1 MASYLLDIPFHS
13 SVIWGLDNAHLWYTI
28 PIYFLPKRAEML
40 KCRHQIS
47 QLLENDN
54 WFPDSTWLNCF
65 NSSIP
70 FFLFSAINAFR
81 VHFLNLSPPFRF
93 LGRIPLFVPYVI
105 STIPPL
111 AQNSISLERTINVL
125 FEQDLKLRKVNFFSE
140 LPTTFKSLNVK
151 GNDHTCLC
159 LGCEYTKSI
168 PHCCFHY
175 SSFSSIYNYLLL
187 VVSCCSLNKMEIFSW
202 CFMQCYNF

>member
-54 WFPDSTWLNCF
+54 WFPDSTLLNCF

-70 FFLFSAINAFR
+70 FFLFSAVNEFR
-81 VHFLNLSPPFRF
+81 VHFLNLSPPFGF
-93 LGRIPLFVPYVI
+93 LGRIPLCYFYNSAI
-105 STIPPL
+105 S
-111 AQNSISLERTINVL
+111 SK
-125 FEQDLKLRKVNFFSE
+125 FNFFGAYDQRFIRTRSKIE
-140 LPTTFKSLNVK
+140 KSQFFF
-151 GNDHTCLC
+151 GT
-159 LGCEYTKSI
+159 S
-168 PHCCFHY
+168 
-175 SSFSSIYNYLLL
+175 
-187 VVSCCSLNKMEIFSW
+187 
-202 CFMQCYNF
+202 YNFQVFKCKRKWSYLFVSGLWIHKEHTSLLFSLFVV